1 MKYFNV
7 KHKTMNG
14 RVNSAIIPM
23 VNDNKTLF
31 SKSITCATIYLKVI
45 NSSLNYWKNLSAL
58 IFLIIVGTENLQAGT
73 KTWNGTTNSQN
84 WSNSANWSPTGIPGS
99 GDDVIINNGNIA
111 IVDISTAI
119 CKSVQ
124 IGVSKTNIGSLTFS
138 SSIPANQLTVIGNF
152 TVGDNNNG
160 ANAKTGSLDMT
171 NGGILIVGGSLTAP
185 NLAVNGWLPG
195 NGTIV
200 YNGTAQTV
208 YANSTAYNNL
218 TLAGS
223 LAKTIT
229 GTTVN
234 GILSMEGT
242 ATTTGTPTY
251 GPASTLQYN
260 GTSTQTT
267 GSEFPATF
275 SGSGGVI
282 INNTNGV
289 KLGAPK
295 IIAHMLTMTSGT
307 LDMADVALTTGS
319 LTGSGNLTNLSGT
332 AAQLVTIGNDN
343 TSPAAYSGVISTGSA
358 TSVAL
363 TKLGTGTLT
372 LSGANTYSGATTVN
386 GGTLKAG
393 ITTQAFGLN
402 SAVTLAN
409 TIGATLDITGF
420 ANTIGSL
427 TGGGTIGGNVTL
439 GATTLT
445 IGTDNTSP
453 AAYAGIISGTGAISK
468 SGTGT
473 LILSGTNTYT
483 GTTTVSAGTLKLG
496 SASALGA
503 TSSGTTVANGAVLD
517 LNGIN
522 YSNAEPLTISGTG
535 ITNGGAIINSSLNGA
550 TFAGLITLGSTSS
563 IIGGTGAINISNTG
577 TITGAAFNLTLGGAQ
592 GGTLASSLGTTS
604 GTLTKQDAGTWTLSG
619 ANTYTGTTTVS
630 AGTLKLGSASALGAT
645 SSGTTVANGAVLD
658 LNGINYSNAEPLTIS
673 GTGITNGGA
682 IINSSLNG
690 ATFAGLITLGST
702 SSIIGGTGAINISNT
717 GTITGAAF
725 NLTLGGAQGGTLA
738 SSLGTTS
745 GTLTKQDAG
754 TWTLSGTNT
763 FTGGL
768 ILNSGTIQL
777 GSGNCLTSSL
787 PITLNG
793 GTLGT
798 GASTGFVN
806 TANTLSLTYNSTIAL
821 GTGVHS
827 LKFADSNLIGWTAGK
842 SLTITGWTGSYHGT
856 SGTAG
861 QLFVGSSSGLTPT
874 QLSQIQFKDGSNNL
888 FPAILLSTGEV
899 VPSQTFAADYFRS
912 ILTGNWSTASNWQS
926 SADNIYWITASLAPT
941 SSATS
946 ITIQSPNTITVDV
959 NNQTASSMV
968 IASGG
973 TLAGGSNN
981 LTVTGNWTNSGGTF
995 TPGSGTVTF
1004 TGNATAING
1013 TALTQVFNNIV
1024 VNKTSGQTLT
1034 VGGSTTTLTVGGT
1047 FTETQGN
1054 FTAPAIL
1061 NVTGDLTLTSG
1072 TFTTGTSMTESGNW
1086 INNGGTF
1093 IPGTGTITF
1102 TGNSSAIK
1110 GTALTQ
1116 AFNNTV
1122 VNKISGQTLSVGGST
1137 TTLSVGGTFIE
1148 TLGNFTAPAILNVTG
1163 DMTLTSGTFTAG
1175 TTLTESG
1182 NWINNGGTFVHN
1194 GGTVTF
1200 NGAAAR
1206 TINSGGS
1213 PFNNF
1218 ILTNTGGTSTAL
1230 SNGITTAGTFTTS
1243 ANTTLDMGT
1252 NVLSTINVAHAGTLL
1267 TQNLSTSP
1275 ITAGKLWGGTVNYN
1289 AATGGQT
1296 VMAGTYAILNLG
1308 NTSGTQTVTGNIT
1321 ATTLNNTNTTSS
1333 LDMST
1338 YTLGVTNVNN
1348 SGTIKTQSIFASS
1361 LCSCL
1366 NWGGTVDYN
1375 AATGGQTLMEGT
1387 YNNLT
1392 LGNSSG
1398 TQSASTDLTVNG
1410 TLTTT
1415 SGGTLDMRT
1424 FQLVETTG
1432 TVINNGTIATQNTSS
1447 TPIPLDKSW
1456 DGEIVYNGTSP
1467 QTAVTGTY
1475 TNLTIDNAPGVF
1487 LSDTTKTGNVTGKLW
1502 IKNGKRLEI
1511 GTKAEMIA
1519 AAIQNDAG
1527 SSGIL
1532 IKAGSSL
1539 ANGTLI
1545 FSGIAPQA
1553 TVEMYSKASWNKDDL
1568 NPDNR
1573 YHWQFFGIPVKSVV
1587 ANPTFNGSYVRKWDE
1602 SGTASSNNY
1611 WLQLG
1616 SGSTLTSF
1624 LGYELCQ
1631 ESPTTLVFKGLLEN
1645 GNFDSGPLAYTDGAK
1660 YQGQHIFAN
1669 PYTAAIDV
1677 RKLDFGTE
1685 TEATVYLYNAG
1696 SFSQWTTGGQV
1707 SPENDPGQYT
1717 AIPKIPAGDLGI
1729 PYEVPSMQAMLVKA
1743 MSNSSNATF
1752 GINYSSVI
1760 TKNTVQQRVK
1770 ASNEPASTD
1779 KVCTVIDV
1787 IGTHYSDRMWI
1798 FTNPACSHRFNNGWD
1813 GAKLLGS
1820 ALSPQLFALETDGNY
1835 QVDAVD
1841 DMNNTRLGFLPGTD
1855 VSYTFTFTHSNTESK
1870 YAGIYLRDNAEN
1882 KTIDITQSGSVYP
1895 FLAGSD
1901 PQASNRFMIITRPY
1915 EKDAPDKDSEL
1926 KIFTGIN
1933 TILIQNVSSQDGE
1946 VMIYDIAGHYLKK
1959 VSLSPSSITTVTG
1972 VMPGAYV
1979 AKAFTSKDGVTKRLI
1994 VQ

>member
-522 YSNAEPLTISGTG
+522 YSNAEPLTI
-535 ITNGGAIINSSLNGA
+535 N
-550 TFAGLITLGSTSS
+550 
-563 IIGGTGAINISNTG
+563 
-577 TITGAAFNLTLGGAQ
+577 
-592 GGTLASSLGTTS
+592 
-604 GTLTKQDAGTWTLSG
+604 
-619 ANTYTGTTTVS
+619 
-630 AGTLKLGSASALGAT
+630 
-645 SSGTTVANGAVLD
+645 
-658 LNGINYSNAEPLTIS
+658 

>member
-473 LILSGTNTYT
+473 LILSGT
-483 GTTTVSAGTLKLG
+483 
-496 SASALGA
+496 
-503 TSSGTTVANGAVLD
+503 
-517 LNGIN
+517 
-522 YSNAEPLTISGTG
+522 
-535 ITNGGAIINSSLNGA
+535 
-550 TFAGLITLGSTSS
+550 
-563 IIGGTGAINISNTG
+563 
-577 TITGAAFNLTLGGAQ
+577 
-592 GGTLASSLGTTS
+592 
-604 GTLTKQDAGTWTLSG
+604 
-619 ANTYTGTTTVS
+619 NTYTGTTTVS